1 MNDIVKEYKKLLD
14 FSNSFQNALKR
25 ERLILPYHINV
36 IDELHINENAHSRIL
51 LKLLQYRNNNG
62 EYEFLNSL
70 IEYIVKKTSYDQ
82 FKRIHFKEPI
92 ITQEESR
99 IDLWIRDSST
109 EYSIIFENKVYNAK
123 DQDAQLSRYIEKT
136 RNKGFK
142 EQNIFIIYLSSS
154 GQEPD
159 EHSWGNFKTTFENR
173 YINLSF
179 KNDIIVWLKEEVLP
193 KIHSTDIYLTSAL
206 NQYVDYLEGYFFI
219 REIDDKMNKALDNL
233 IMEHFG
239 LDKFNNNNERIT
251 VLQEKMNDMQ
261 KIIRHIDSIKDRLHE
276 QIFEEWKIKIQ
287 NKFSNLVFEDQNSG
301 IAVCLNL
308 DKKEFLIRIDK
319 DKKVETLYCQ
329 IISKDDSV
337 INGTRIMDLH
347 KTLLPEP
354 KEPYKDIWKHVGND
368 YDIAFDH
375 FCSVIEACNELQQG
389 L

>member
-25 ERLILPYHINV
+25 ERLNLPYHINV

-159 EHSWGNFKTTFENR
+159 FWHQR
-173 YINLSF
+173 Y
-179 KNDIIVWLKEEVLP
+179 P
-193 KIHSTDIYLTSAL
+193 H
-206 NQYVDYLEGYFFI
+206 
-219 REIDDKMNKALDNL
+219 
-233 IMEHFG
+233 
-239 LDKFNNNNERIT
+239 
-251 VLQEKMNDMQ
+251 
-261 KIIRHIDSIKDRLHE
+261 
-276 QIFEEWKIKIQ
+276 
-287 NKFSNLVFEDQNSG
+287 
-301 IAVCLNL
+301 
-308 DKKEFLIRIDK
+308 
-319 DKKVETLYCQ
+319 
-329 IISKDDSV
+329 
-337 INGTRIMDLH
+337 
-347 KTLLPEP
+347 
-354 KEPYKDIWKHVGND
+354 
-368 YDIAFDH
+368 
-375 FCSVIEACNELQQG
+375 
-389 L
+389 